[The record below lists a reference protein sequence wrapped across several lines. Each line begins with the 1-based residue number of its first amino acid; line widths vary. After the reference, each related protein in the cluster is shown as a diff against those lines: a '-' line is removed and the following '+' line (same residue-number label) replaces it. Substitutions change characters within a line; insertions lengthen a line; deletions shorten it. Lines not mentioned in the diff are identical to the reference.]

1 MNLRDKLG
9 DAYHEPRV
17 ARARLY
23 VGWWLLSTSALVFA
37 MILLGGITRLTES
50 GLSMVD
56 WRPFTGVLPPIG
68 QEQWEVVFEQYKEF
82 PEYKQINL
90 GMSLAEFKM
99 IFWFEYSHRLLGR
112 VIGIVFLLP
121 FLFFLFTR
129 RLQRDMALTLGALF
143 ILGAIQGFLGWF
155 MVKSGLSE
163 RADVSQHR
171 LAAHFGLAVFIYGTL
186 IWGSFSMLCTKT
198 NTRVPTHQRD
208 HLLSVFLP
216 WLFLTMISGA
226 FVAGTN
232 AGFIYNTFPLWD
244 GSIVPAEVFDLRPV
258 TMNLF
263 HNPVAIQFIHRTFAI
278 LTIIFAV
285 VIWIFAYRKNFLG
298 FNLRYNLFLLSA
310 VIQFVL
316 GIVTLITAVPLV
328 LGVLHQMGALLL
340 LSATIFA
347 LHGSIYRRRIAL

>member
-1 MNLRDKLG
+1 MNLRDELA
-9 DAYHEPRV
+9 DAYPEPRV
-17 ARARLY
+17 ARARRY
-23 VGWWLLSTSALVFA
+23 VGWWLLFTSALVFA

-68 QEQWEVVFEQYKEF
+68 EEQWDAVFEHYKEF

-90 GMSLAEFKM
+90 GMSLAEFKT
-99 IFWFEYSHRLLGR
+99 IFWFEYAHRLLGR
-112 VIGIVFLLP
+112 VIGIIFLLP

-129 RLQRDMALTLGALF
+129 RLHRDIAVTLGVLF
-143 ILGAIQGFLGWF
+143 ILGVVQGFLGWF

-186 IWGSFSMLCTKT
+186 IWGAFSMLCTKT
-198 NTRVPTHQRD
+198 NKRVLTHRWD
-208 HLLSVFLP
+208 YLLSVFLI
-216 WLFLTMISGA
+216 WLFFTMISGA

-232 AGFIYNTFPLWD
+232 AGLIYNTFPLWD
-244 GSIVPAEVFDLRPV
+244 GNIVPAEIFDLKPV

-278 LTIIFAV
+278 LTIVFVV
-285 VIWIFAYRKNFLG
+285 VIWVLHIGKIF
-298 FNLRYNLFLLSA
+298 
-310 VIQFVL
+310 
-316 GIVTLITAVPLV
+316 LV
-328 LGVLHQMGALLL
+328 LICVTTYF
-340 LSATIFA
+340 LSLPFSSLYWA
-347 LHGSIYRRRIAL
+347 